1 MRYLCRHVLL
11 TRCDTGTAGGTH
23 SRAAA
28 GCPHLEALRPAPC
41 RQEWGRAEPE
51 AAAGTVCSGRG
62 KFQPGG
68 AALPPRAL
76 TAAAGS
82 ARPAPGGRRAGAG
95 GWRRTAEGGA
105 GPGTGSL
112 CVCASEGAA
121 FQVSR
126 RQVSFFVV
134 VFFFPFSFPPSPP
147 EVWFGERPTRHRQPD
162 GRALSGGK
170 CPRSG
175 ARRSGAAFRS
185 PPRAGEA
192 GPRRRHGRPRSA
204 GDRPAALRVSAA
216 HRAERGGG
224 GRGAGPSGASSLH
237 ALGRRRP
244 VEPADGAATVKRLP
258 AGREGGHGARC
269 SVPRRHSSAV

>member
-1 MRYLCRHVLL
+1 MLGERKIPAGRSSPAPAGPDSRGRECASR
-11 TRCDTGTAGGTH
+11 TGRASGWSRWVEADRGGR
-23 SRAAA
+23 SRAGNREPLCLRER
-28 GCPHLEALRPAPC
+28 GCR
-41 RQEWGRAEPE
+41 
-51 AAAGTVCSGRG
+51 VSS
-62 KFQPGG
+62 FS
-68 AALPPRAL
+68 PP
-76 TAAAGS
+76 
-82 ARPAPGGRRAGAG
+82 
-95 GWRRTAEGGA
+95 
-105 GPGTGSL
+105 
-112 CVCASEGAA
+112 
-121 FQVSR
+121 
-126 RQVSFFVV
+126 SFFFCCC
-134 VFFFPFSFPPSPP
+134 FFFPFSFPPSPP

-204 GDRPAALRVSAA
+204 GSRPAALRVSAA

>member
-134 VFFFPFSFPPSPP
+134 VFFSVFIPPFSARGV
-147 EVWFGERPTRHRQPD
+147 VW
-162 GRALSGGK
+162 RAADPAQSARW
-170 CPRSG
+170 PRSE
-175 ARRSGAAFRS
+175 RREMPALG
-185 PPRAGEA
+185 GE
-192 GPRRRHGRPRSA
+192 
-204 GDRPAALRVSAA
+204 
-216 HRAERGGG
+216 AERG
-224 GRGAGPSGASSLH
+224 
-237 ALGRRRP
+237 
-244 VEPADGAATVKRLP
+244 RLP
-258 AGREGGHGARC
+258 QPT
-269 SVPRRHSSAV
+269 PRR